1 MAKPVIGWKYRLD
14 IPEKLLGESVPWVNA
29 RSNTIAKLWEEIVGE
44 IVIVK
49 ARTRLLSV
57 YCIVSLL
64 AFPKDTFYV
73 PEKRLMEITRRLP
86 LPCSCEMRII
96 MTRGCVLKKNKTKKI
111 NVEASSKL

>member
-96 MTRGCVLKKNKTKKI
+96 MTRGCVCGAFKKEQNEK
-111 NVEASSKL
+111 N